1 MHVLDADI
9 DPFFHNTPINELV
22 DNNTNGSLGDVEH
35 DASTSLVEFVRH
47 TLVNGS
53 VNLNVDIVSN
63 LVQLHVTVEWNY
75 PVLPESFA
83 EKVSGSCTVTMGV
96 GHLARSWK
104 IPGTSHNSVNTT
116 KTGQRPQ

>member
-35 DASTSLVEFVRH
+35 DTSTSLVEFVRH

-53 VNLNVDIVSN
+53 VNLDVDIVAN
-63 LVQLHVTVEWNY
+63 LVQLHV
-75 PVLPESFA
+75 PV
-83 EKVSGSCTVTMGV
+83 
-96 GHLARSWK
+96 
-104 IPGTSHNSVNTT
+104 
-116 KTGQRPQ
+116 